1 MRSVRSQNSA
11 PTSPFDE
18 SVEHLL
24 TIANGFHRLGTTP
37 QHKPL
42 LEDLA
47 KYTSS
52 LLARTANTTLPS
64 RPPAADGPV
73 AKKRKL
79 QNGDSG
85 ETAQASVNLK
95 DGNAPVLFYVQ
106 DVSFSTPQ
114 RKKLTLEITA
124 GHKYLRA
131 RNQAT
136 KEIEF
141 GVSMDKIREFE
152 PENLCFFPQNK

>member
-1 MRSVRSQNSA
+1 M
-11 PTSPFDE
+11 
-18 SVEHLL
+18 
-24 TIANGFHRLGTTP
+24 
-37 QHKPL
+37 

-52 LLARTANTTLPS
+52 LLARTANTALPS
-64 RPPAADGPV
+64 RPPADGPA

-79 QNGDSG
+79 KNGES
-85 ETAQASVNLK
+85 ETAQASVDLK
-95 DGNAPVLFYVQ
+95 DANAPVQFYVQ
-106 DVSFSTPQ
+106 DVSFATPQ

-141 GVSMDKIREFE
+141 GVSMDKIRE
-152 PENLCFFPQNK
+152 LDLVDY

>member
-1 MRSVRSQNSA
+1 M
-11 PTSPFDE
+11 
-18 SVEHLL
+18 
-24 TIANGFHRLGTTP
+24 G
-37 QHKPL
+37 
-42 LEDLA
+42 
-47 KYTSS
+47 
-52 LLARTANTTLPS
+52 
-64 RPPAADGPV
+64 ADGPT

-95 DGNAPVLFYVQ
+95 DGNAPVQFYVQ

-141 GVSMDKIREFE
+141 GVSMDKISEFE
-152 PENLCFFPQNK
+152 SGNNNIIFSLKKKDLLT